1 MRFKSSR
8 AHFVT
13 SYLIVCSYSR
23 RKQSDLCQEKNCL
36 EVMLSKAVVGNKK
49 CQKKKIDDSEERF
62 RLRYI
67 FLGVGSAMTPGGW
80 KVLVIM
86 FTRNVDI
93 TLD

>member
-49 CQKKKIDDSEERF
+49 CQKKSTIARNDSDCV
-62 RLRYI
+62 I
-67 FLGVGSAMTPGGW
+67 FFLESGQQ
-80 KVLVIM
+80 
-86 FTRNVDI
+86 
-93 TLD
+93 